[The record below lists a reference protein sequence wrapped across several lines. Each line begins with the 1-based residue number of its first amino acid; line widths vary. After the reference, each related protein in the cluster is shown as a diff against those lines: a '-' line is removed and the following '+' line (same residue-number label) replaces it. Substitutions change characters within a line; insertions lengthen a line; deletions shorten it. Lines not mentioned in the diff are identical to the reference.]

1 MKKQLFY
8 ILLISLGAQFI
19 YTDSEPRPKGSYT
32 DSCTDIT
39 YNNGL
44 LSATC
49 KDVKQNPTSTG
60 LQIDQSEPRP
70 KGSYTDSCTDITYN
84 NGLLSATCKDVKQ
97 NPTSTGLQID
107 QNATNVNNCNGQL
120 CNESCTRDRQC
131 PAIIKAQQ
139 ADQPAQLA
147 NLQKQ
152 LANLQQQL
160 AATNDSQHLDKI
172 QLNLDILLLQ
182 QQTVPNTF
190 NTNFTKTLKTIKS
203 LIPDPVPE
211 NLKIFSDLVSNSMSQ
226 QRGPQQRGPQ
236 QRGPQQ
242 RGPQQRGDSQQKILL
257 LGELQSELSRVQKS

>member
-19 YTDSEPRPKGSYT
+19 YTDSEPRPRGSYT
-32 DSCTDIT
+32 NTCTDIT

-49 KDVKQNPTSTG
+49 KDVN
-60 LQIDQSEPRP
+60 
-70 KGSYTDSCTDITYN
+70 
-84 NGLLSATCKDVKQ
+84 Q

-120 CNESCTRDRQC
+120 CNESCTPDWQC

-139 ADQPAQLA
+139 AAQLA
-147 NLQKQ
+147 NLQQQ

-190 NTNFTKTLKTIKS
+190 NTNFTETLKTIKS

-211 NLKIFSDLVSNSMSQ
+211 NLKIFSDLVSNSMPQQRGPQQRGPQ

-242 RGPQQRGDSQQKILL
+242 RGPQQRGDWQQKILL

>member
-1 MKKQLFY
+1 MENVMKKQLFY

-19 YTDSEPRPKGSYT
+19 YTD
-32 DSCTDIT
+32 
-39 YNNGL
+39 
-44 LSATC
+44 
-49 KDVKQNPTSTG
+49 
-60 LQIDQSEPRP
+60 SEPRP

-242 RGPQQRGDSQQKILL
+242 RGPQQRGPQQRGDSQQKILL

>member
-19 YTDSEPRPKGSYT
+19 YTDSEPKPRGSYT
-32 DSCTDIT
+32 NTCTDIT

-49 KDVKQNPTSTG
+49 KDVN
-60 LQIDQSEPRP
+60 
-70 KGSYTDSCTDITYN
+70 
-84 NGLLSATCKDVKQ
+84 Q

-120 CNESCTRDRQC
+120 CNESCTPDWQC

-139 ADQPAQLA
+139 AAQLA
-147 NLQKQ
+147 NLQQQ

-190 NTNFTKTLKTIKS
+190 NTNFTETLKTIKS
-203 LIPDPVPE
+203 LIPDPVPKNLKNFSNYVE
-211 NLKIFSDLVSNSMSQ
+211 NLKSISDRVSNLMLGQQQGLHQPILHNFMVNISDLLMMLSSVQ
-226 QRGPQQRGPQ
+226 Q
-236 QRGPQQ
+236 
-242 RGPQQRGDSQQKILL
+242 SW
-257 LGELQSELSRVQKS
+257 